1 MAHSYT
7 RLYYH
12 VVFATKNRQPWI
24 AVDMRRRLY
33 DYIGGIIKGENGDLL
48 AAGGTDDHVHLLLA
62 LHPQTSVADALRLI
76 KTNSSK
82 WIHETFPDQSKVAW
96 QAGYGAFSVR
106 RSNVDDVTR
115 YIANQE
121 EHHKRL
127 SFEDEFVEFLKR
139 HGIDFDPRYIWE

>member
-24 AVDMRRRLY
+24 ATDMRQRLY
-33 DYIGGIIKGENGDLL
+33 DYMGGIIKGENGDLL

-62 LHPQTSVADALRLI
+62 LHPQTSVADAMRLV

-82 WIHETFPDQSKVAW
+82 RIHGDFPDKAKFAW
-96 QAGYGAFSVR
+96 QPGY
-106 RSNVDDVTR
+106 
-115 YIANQE
+115 
-121 EHHKRL
+121 
-127 SFEDEFVEFLKR
+127 
-139 HGIDFDPRYIWE
+139 